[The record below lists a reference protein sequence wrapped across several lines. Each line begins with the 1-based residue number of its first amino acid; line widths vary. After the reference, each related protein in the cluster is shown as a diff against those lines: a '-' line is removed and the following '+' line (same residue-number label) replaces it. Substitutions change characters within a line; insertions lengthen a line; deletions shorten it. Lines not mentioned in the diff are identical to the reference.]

1 MSSIQLWTEGKR
13 NKNRAILID
22 SYGRKIDYL
31 RISITDHCNL
41 KCVYCTPFCGRSRLR
56 KSQILTYEELQQVV
70 EAAVSVGISKIRIT
84 GGEPL
89 IRNGVVDFCRMISS
103 IQGIKSVA
111 LTTNGVRLEKLAQPL
126 KSAGVKRV
134 NVSLD
139 TLEPGR
145 FKQIIGHDMLPRVFA
160 GIREAE
166 AVGMSPIKIN
176 TVVMKGINDDEIAAL
191 AQLTLTKPYHVRF
204 IELMPSEGWGQLD
217 HRTHFLSAKKILDR
231 IPEIRETRFGRGVD
245 SFGPARLFSLPVAAG
260 KIGVIAPVTRH
271 FCSTCNR
278 LRLTADG
285 KLRSCLFAKQELDI
299 KARLRQGASTEEL
312 ADIFKLAVVQKP
324 ERHYL
329 QESPAGNGPN
339 RAMYAIGG

>member
-1 MSSIQLWTEGKR
+1 MSRRK
-13 NKNRAILID
+13 D
-22 SYGRKIDYL
+22 SMGM
-31 RISITDHCNL
+31 

-56 KSQILTYEELQQVV
+56 RSQILTYEELQQVV

-89 IRNGVVDFCRMISS
+89 IRNGVVDLCRMISS

-139 TLEPGR
+139 TLDPER
-145 FKQIIGHDMLPRVFA
+145 FKQITGRDMLPRVFA

-166 AVGMSPIKIN
+166 AVGMSPVKIN
-176 TVVMKGINDDEIAAL
+176 TVAMKGINDDEIAAF
-191 AQLTLTKPYHVRF
+191 ARLTLTKPYHVRF

-217 HRTHFLSAKKILDR
+217 HRTHFLSAKQILDR
-231 IPEIRETRFGRGVD
+231 IPEIRETRFGQGVD
-245 SFGPARLFSLPVAAG
+245 SFGPARLFSLPAAAG

-312 ADIFKLAVVQKP
+312 ADIFRLAVVQKP
-324 ERHYL
+324 HRHHL
-329 QESPAGNGPN
+329 QSNLTGNGPV